1 MGHYYDENPDVQ
13 SDERVIQY
21 HYHSHQLN
29 LTTDAGV
36 FSKAQVDFIRY
47 VSTNILNEH
56 PPDQVRRLLMLDVGM
71 VR

>member
-36 FSKAQVDFIRY
+36 FSKAQVDFDQIR
-47 VSTNILNEH
+47 
-56 PPDQVRRLLMLDVGM
+56 
-71 VR
+71 